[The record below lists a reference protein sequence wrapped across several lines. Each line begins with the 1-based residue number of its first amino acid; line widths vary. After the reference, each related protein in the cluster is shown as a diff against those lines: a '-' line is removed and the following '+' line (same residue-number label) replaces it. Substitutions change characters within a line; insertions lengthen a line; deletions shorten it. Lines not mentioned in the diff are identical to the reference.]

1 MQQEFRLYD
10 ADAHVMLSPRMWET
24 LPEKYVPR
32 RPRPVQVSDGADM
45 GHWTTGWSIEG
56 RIEPHPF
63 GPGAQPANTPSVVLE
78 GFGNLPPGLQ
88 TLIGERPPIGSMDLS
103 EPAVRL
109 RDLDRLGIDIQM
121 LFPSTLYAHMTT
133 DPGFEAALY
142 RSYNRYMG
150 RQCREHP
157 QRLKWAGLLPLQD
170 TRQACEAAGEM
181 ADLGASAAVV
191 YGTAGE
197 RLLSHPGFT
206 AAWDE
211 FAKTRLPLCV
221 HMGMSYPPFQQLCE
235 SIFDAH
241 VLGMCLPAML
251 GMIALVGHGILDR
264 YPDLKVAFLEFGA
277 EWILYMVARMDHYL
291 PGDKGRKMPFRDR
304 LPRER
309 IEHYAKSGRIFI
321 GVEGEDA
328 LIEQEMELMG
338 EGQLLYSSDFPHP
351 ESRENAAQQILQRK
365 DLSPGQKEKL
375 FYDNAV
381 GLFGAP

>member
-1 MQQEFRLYD
+1 MLQEYRLYD
-10 ADAHVMLSPRMWET
+10 ADAHVMLSPKMWET
-24 LPEKYVPR
+24 LPRKFVPR
-32 RPRPVQVSDGADM
+32 RPRPVKVSDAEDM
-45 GHWTTGWSIEG
+45 GHWTTGWSIDG

-78 GFGNLPPGLQ
+78 GFGGLPPGLR
-88 TLIGERPPIGSMDLS
+88 TLAKDRPPVGSMDLS
-103 EPAVRL
+103 DPAARL
-109 RDLDRLGIDIQM
+109 RDLDRLDIDCQM
-121 LFPSTLYAHMTT
+121 LFPSTLYAHMTS

-150 RQCREHP
+150 RQCRRHS

-170 TRQACEAAGEM
+170 SREAGEAAEEM
-181 ADLGASAAVV
+181 VELGASAAVV

-197 RLLSHPGFT
+197 RLLSHPSFT
-206 AAWDE
+206 SAWEE
-211 FAKTRLPLCV
+211 FARTGLPLCV

-251 GMIALVGHGILDR
+251 AMIALVGHGMLDR

-291 PGDKGRKMPFRDR
+291 PEDKGRKMPFRDR

-309 IEHYAKSGRIFI
+309 IAEYARSGRIFI
-321 GVEGEDA
+321 GIEGDDA
-328 LIEQEMELMG
+328 LVGQEIDLMG

-351 ESRENAAQQILQRK
+351 ESRENAASQILARS
-365 DLSPGQKEKL
+365 DLSPIQKQKL
-375 FYDNAV
+375 FYGNAARLY
-381 GLFGAP
+381 GEP